1 MAGRIPFVGGLLGA
15 GVAAGSAAWYRSQG
29 TNRGA
34 MCAKAGD
41 TPAHFDAD
49 TGSSKETS
57 RILAEARSVTNGT
70 PWAILCTLGPD
81 GSPRCRAVQPA
92 PPEQG
97 FRSICIGTNPL
108 TRKVKECAEDPRVSL
123 TYLSG
128 AGSCVAITGNLS
140 ALTSK
145 EDRATRWRDEWSLF
159 YPDGPG
165 KGFLPLEL
173 RPTRVEV
180 VSPMGGV
187 ETDREDWLPKAVVL
201 RRDGTWEA
209 EK

>member
-15 GVAAGSAAWYRSQG
+15 GVAAG
-29 TNRGA
+29 
-34 MCAKAGD
+34 
-41 TPAHFDAD
+41 
-49 TGSSKETS
+49 
-57 RILAEARSVTNGT
+57 ILAEARSVTNGT

-145 EDRATRWRDEWSLF
+145 EDRATRSKIINLA
-159 YPDGPG
+159 PP
-165 KGFLPLEL
+165 
-173 RPTRVEV
+173 
-180 VSPMGGV
+180 
-187 ETDREDWLPKAVVL
+187 
-201 RRDGTWEA
+201 
-209 EK
+209 